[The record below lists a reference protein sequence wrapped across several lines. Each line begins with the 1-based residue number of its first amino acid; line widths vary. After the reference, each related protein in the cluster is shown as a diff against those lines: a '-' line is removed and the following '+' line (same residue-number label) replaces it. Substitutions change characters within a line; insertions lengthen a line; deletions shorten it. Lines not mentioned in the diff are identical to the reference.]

1 MLRLALAT
9 LGKLVRTGSLHPARV
24 VTRCASL
31 VPLGGPLLCGLSRRP
46 YFACREEMGHHV
58 SELAAY
64 CEARIT
70 LGTARRYDKRPSAYR
85 PRRMPEQVA
94 AARMRMGHFMP
105 ASACAAPPLAKGGG
119 GGTFGGDL

>member
-1 MLRLALAT
+1 MILCQ
-9 LGKLVRTGSLHPARV
+9 KKVRGGGG
-24 VTRCASL
+24 
-31 VPLGGPLLCGLSRRP
+31 GGPLYPVATGYRRQGIAFFLSRRP

-85 PRRMPEQVA
+85 PRRTPWGLV
-94 AARMRMGHFMP
+94 GP
-105 ASACAAPPLAKGGG
+105 
-119 GGTFGGDL
+119 